1 MKAVSGLLAITVA
14 FVVMVSAVV
23 GGQQTPPPGPP
34 AQDSLQPPDTTELVH
49 RREVFSY
56 PEFQRRNPFTPLVG
70 GNAGPRY
77 EGMRLLVTLVSDE
90 DPSRSIATITVGG
103 GSAEAPLMTRQ
114 LRAGER
120 WGNVVVR
127 EIREEEIVV
136 DVEEFGQIEARIMR
150 LTTRGQG
157 GS

>member
-1 MKAVSGLLAITVA
+1 MRAIGGLVAITGA
-14 FVVMVSAVV
+14 FALLVSAVV
-23 GGQQTPPPGPP
+23 VGQQTPPPGPP
-34 AQDSLQPPDTTELVH
+34 PQDSLRPPDTTQLVH

-56 PEFQRRNPFTPLVG
+56 PEFQRRNPFTSLVG

-77 EGMRLLVTLVSDE
+77 EGMRLLVTLVSDT

-103 GSAEAPLMTRQ
+103 GSPEAPPMTRQ
-114 LRAGER
+114 LRVGER

-127 EIREEEIVV
+127 EIRQEEILV